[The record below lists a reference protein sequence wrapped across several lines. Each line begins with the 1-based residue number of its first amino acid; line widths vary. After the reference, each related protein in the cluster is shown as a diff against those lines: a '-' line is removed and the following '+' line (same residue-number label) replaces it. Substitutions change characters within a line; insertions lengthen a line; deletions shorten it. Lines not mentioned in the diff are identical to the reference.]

1 MHTGDVSTPAGRRSI
16 TQSPLATIPPERGIS
31 SKLTP
36 ERRLAQL
43 MCGTRRTRE
52 DREHEAIEL
61 LDSVDSSGL
70 IVLMDRLRLAGLV
83 GRRLLDLGHPLDPWL
98 EGQIRARI
106 DAASRRGTAHEL
118 ISLAVLAKL
127 EQAGIRALGLKGSIL
142 ARQLYDDPGAR
153 TAGDVDILVA
163 AADLDPAIAVVEQ
176 MGWRCR
182 RDGSRATRLPL
193 LHETL
198 ARPQL
203 PRVELHWRVH
213 WYETQ
218 FAADAL
224 ARAERPTPHQPL
236 VMQPADGLT
245 ALALFYARD
254 GFFGLRMAADVATW
268 WDRRC
273 DHMDPD
279 PLIAATVRAYPG
291 LASPLAVA
299 GPVLRDLVGLPACS
313 EPARVRWRLAAELAT
328 PFPDLDPAQVLAN
341 ASLVDLLLAP
351 PGHLREAVAR
361 ELQKIP
367 KDLERPLRAQ
377 DGPSAYLERSGHSLR
392 MVRRWA
398 IALGTAIVRVERRS
412 STPADG
418 LRA

>member
-1 MHTGDVSTPAGRRSI
+1 MAGGADTRADRRRE
-16 TQSPLATIPPERGIS
+16 QS
-31 SKLTP
+31 
-36 ERRLAQL
+36 
-43 MCGTRRTRE
+43 
-52 DREHEAIEL
+52 
-61 LDSVDSSGL
+61 
-70 IVLMDRLRLAGLV
+70 
-83 GRRLLDLGHPLDPWL
+83 
-98 EGQIRARI
+98 
-106 DAASRRGTAHEL
+106 GTAHEL

-153 TAGDVDILVA
+153 TAGDIDILVA
-163 AADLDPAIAVVEQ
+163 AADLDRAIAVVQQ
-176 MGWRCR
+176 MGWRHQR
-182 RDGSRATRLPL
+182 NESRATRLPV

-224 ARAERPTPHQPL
+224 ARAERAAPHQPL

-273 DHMDPD
+273 DHKDPD
-279 PLIAATVRAYPG
+279 RLIAATVRAYPG
-291 LASPLAVA
+291 LASPLVVA
-299 GPVLRDLVGLPACS
+299 GTVLRDHVGLPAHS
-313 EPARVRWRLAAELAT
+313 EPARVRWRLAAQLAT
-328 PFPDLDPAQVLAN
+328 PFPDLDPAQILAN

-351 PGHLREAVAR
+351 RGISR
-361 ELQKIP
+361 
-367 KDLERPLRAQ
+367 
-377 DGPSAYLERSGHSLR
+377 
-392 MVRRWA
+392 
-398 IALGTAIVRVERRS
+398 RRS
-412 STPADG
+412 DA
-418 LRA
+418 